1 MNSNKLV
8 SLLKQF
14 KLENRIVTDMNKM
27 QKILETP
34 IDYAGV
40 NKIIMEETKR
50 SITYLT
56 QNIRYELFVSYLHFA
71 NREMDVSRTFR
82 NEKQNLHLSQ
92 PRILPHSFRKQIPI

>member
-1 MNSNKLV
+1 LFMVQRCKFSIE
-8 SLLKQF
+8 LKNFPPDLSGEPQF
-14 KLENRIVTDMNKM
+14 GLENRIVTDMNKM

-56 QNIRYELFVSYLHFA
+56 QNIR
-71 NREMDVSRTFR
+71 
-82 NEKQNLHLSQ
+82 
-92 PRILPHSFRKQIPI
+92 

>member
-1 MNSNKLV
+1 MV

-40 NKIIMEETKR
+40 NKLIMEETKR

-56 QNIRYELFVSYLHFA
+56 QNIR
-71 NREMDVSRTFR
+71 
-82 NEKQNLHLSQ
+82 
-92 PRILPHSFRKQIPI
+92 